1 MTRDPK
7 KLIDEYLERVE
18 IYLPQD
24 SDDVLVEIRT
34 HLLEEAETLGN
45 GQVTVGSVTMAI
57 ERLGSPQTV
66 ASEYAGTGT
75 KVGPVPREYALPVL
89 RLVAVL
95 LGISVAF
102 LAGALVVGSVIFPAL
117 GLGAGVQNFPLSLP
131 VMIVANVI
139 FGLIVAGAVMAAID
153 RQRLPTEKTFFEG
166 LLGIG
171 VQGLKPKPWTDAA
184 GEFIGGYV
192 FGVVLLHP
200 LIQPLYSPAFAPLV
214 GVLAALSFIGA
225 FKGALFLLA
234 GENNANLILEAVL
247 GAIWVFA
254 AMVLFNVGWPLRYV
268 YANTN
273 GVWHLIELV
282 PFFVEFGIPLIPL
295 DALWAFI
302 IFLLVVGSVWHI
314 IVASM
319 KVPMYLR
326 DGKGLWWQ
334 SRSAVKEAPTSQAG
348 GA

>member
-1 MTRDPK
+1 
-7 KLIDEYLERVE
+7 
-18 IYLPQD
+18 
-24 SDDVLVEIRT
+24 
-34 HLLEEAETLGN
+34 
-45 GQVTVGSVTMAI
+45 MAI

-75 KVGPVPREYALPVL
+75 KVGPVPREYVFPVL

-102 LAGALVVGSVIFPAL
+102 LAGALVIGSVIFPAL
-117 GLGAGVQNFPLSLP
+117 GLAGGVRNLPVSLP
-131 VMIVANVI
+131 VMILANVI
-139 FGLIVAGAVMAAID
+139 FGLIVGGAVIAAID
-153 RQRLPTEKTFFEG
+153 RRRLPTEKTLFEG

-200 LIQPLYSPAFAPLV
+200 VVQALYSPAFTPLV

-234 GENNANLILEAVL
+234 GENNVNLILEAGL
-247 GAIWVFA
+247 GAIWVVM

-268 YANTN
+268 FANTN
-273 GVWHLIELV
+273 GVWHLVELV
-282 PFFVEFGIPLIPL
+282 PFFVEYGIPLVSL
-295 DALWAFI
+295 DGLWAFI
-302 IFLLVVGSVWHI
+302 IFLLVAGSVWHI

-334 SRSAVKEAPTSQAG
+334 SRRILKETPRSQAG